1 MTALSSCFIAAPS
14 RPESVTDEPITSEMQ
29 ITLESERK
37 QQVVEEAYKKVEV
50 ELSLQSKQGE

>member
-1 MTALSSCFIAAPS
+1 MTSLSSYLIAAPS
-14 RPESVTDEPITSEMQ
+14 RPESVTDEPMTSEMQ